1 MLGCKMVSICL
12 KGFKSY
18 RIKIENNNKQIPSKS
33 MHIWKLGSK
42 LMGNLWVKG
51 KKTQRKF

>member
-33 MHIWKLGSK
+33 MHIWKLGNK

-51 KKTQRKF
+51 KKPQRKF